1 MVYTPSG
8 RGNPAASLRQV
19 AAHFSAHLM
28 IYTATRAQ
36 IWHEMQRQPAGRSG
50 HAIFRLKIDSSGTV
64 YRYRGVH
71 VFSVSVALSWLDDA
85 IGLVGADGRP
95 WLPTWGQ
102 FSASMPET
110 LGAGTGLVV
119 SVVLDAPAVA
129 WAPSPV
135 RDAKR
140 VASMSETRA
149 TWPGQIDAIR
159 TEWEPRRKT
168 VRRAGYL
175 AAADALQGALD
186 FDRLRGA

>member
-1 MVYTPSG
+1 
-8 RGNPAASLRQV
+8 
-19 AAHFSAHLM
+19 M
-28 IYTATRAQ
+28 IHTATRAQ
-36 IWHEMQRQPAGRSG
+36 IWHEMQRQPVGRSG
-50 HAIFRLKIDSSGTV
+50 HAMFRLKTDPSGTV

-71 VFSVSVALSWLDDA
+71 VFSVSVALSWFDDA
-85 IGLVGADGRP
+85 IAIAIVGADGRP